1 MEILLTTKS
10 VLKFSPPN
18 PVHAFHLRGPE
29 VPLSFNFARKLSK
42 RNMELCRLRF
52 STILTIRSFK
62 WKVMLSIRIRSRI
75 INFCFAKISFC

>member
-1 MEILLTTKS
+1 MEILLTTES
-10 VLKFSPPN
+10 VLKCSPPK
-18 PVHAFHLRGPE
+18 PAHAFHLRDPE

-62 WKVMLSIRIRSRI
+62 WKVMLRIRIRI
-75 INFCFAKISFC
+75 KILFLCKK